1 MISSQLDEFSRAICQ
16 TYNVEDPSTFWTCR
30 PHFTRLLASGF
41 LADLLSTQLG
51 YCVSGQGEIVQ
62 AGSGSSA
69 RIVLP
74 SGAQLDILLVDP
86 TVLDDK
92 LFSYPSHGM
101 MGFAAGADHAELVL
115 ERYRHVEPYRNDVFD
130 RQAALV
136 RQPDQVLRAMEL
148 AEVRAGWE
156 AFRIRS
162 VTRPIPLVLLQSK
175 PALEFAWQYDPGTL
189 LPLQAIC
196 PGSSAYRLFYAT
208 KLLGEVSGPRN
219 TEALLRISRHKSHF
233 VRWAALQALFA
244 VDLDAARERLAGA
257 VDDPHPRV
265 REAAQSALTRLAR
278 VKRAS

>member
-1 MISSQLDEFSRAICQ
+1 MIPSQLDEFSRAICQ

-30 PHFTRLLASGF
+30 PHFTRLLGSGF
-41 LADLLSTQLG
+41 LADLLSIQLG
-51 YCVSGQGEIVQ
+51 YCLSGQGEIVQ

-74 SGAQLDILLVDP
+74 NGAQLDILLVDP

-101 MGFAAGADHAELVL
+101 MGFASGGDDARLVL
-115 ERYRHVEPYRNDVFD
+115 ERYRHVEPYRNDAFD

-136 RQPDQVLRAMEL
+136 RQPDQVLHAMEL
-148 AEVRAGWE
+148 TEVSAGWE

-196 PGSSAYRLFYAT
+196 PGSSAYRLFYST
-208 KLLGEVSGPRN
+208 KLLGAVTGQRN
-219 TEALLRISRHKSHF
+219 VEALLRISRHKSHF

-244 VDLDAARERLAGA
+244 IDLDVGRERLATA

-265 REAAQSALTRLAR
+265 REAAQHALTHLAR
-278 VKRAS
+278 IARAS